1 MSVVLYVGFGLI
13 YNWVCYGD
21 KCPGLT
27 SPYWVMQANLAQPA
41 QYLVLLLTGVLSII
55 PRLCARVFLNT
66 IQPSQLIMA
75 LRMRR
80 KEKTTN
86 RRIEQVENR
95 QGFVKFFRSS
105 ASDVTVSVSSL
116 SKVDSLNDTEMTTM
130 TNM

>member
-13 YNWVCYGD
+13 YNGVCYGD

-27 SPYWVMQANLAQPA
+27 SPYWVMQANLAEPA
-41 QYLVLLLTGVLSII
+41 QFLVLLLTGVLSII